1 MYKRINFKQF
11 EDREDVTIGEILDSV
26 EDGEFKLS
34 LELTYTSLQKIMTVE
49 EMMIL
54 STIIE
59 DLTGEKLE
67 SPLHLVEYLVS
78 ALDEKELVKLILT
91 MIHMGENNIEL

>member
-26 EDGEFKLS
+26 EDGEFKRS
-34 LELTYTSLQKIMTVE
+34 LLLTYKNLNDTMTVE

-78 ALDEKELVKLILT
+78 ALDEKELVKLIFT
-91 MIHMGENNIEL
+91 MVQMRENGMGL